1 MVVDSDVCEGTHKK
15 TMIAIDSSFTKL
27 DTLSEKKKL
36 YTQAI
41 DARGGDTGIG
51 LAREMQGRNRMLLD
65 NYYIFCTCLLYRYNL
80 AI

>member
-36 YTQAI
+36 YSQAT
-41 DARGGDTGIG
+41 DTGRGDTSIG
-51 LAREMQGRNRMLLD
+51 LAR
-65 NYYIFCTCLLYRYNL
+65 
-80 AI
+80 